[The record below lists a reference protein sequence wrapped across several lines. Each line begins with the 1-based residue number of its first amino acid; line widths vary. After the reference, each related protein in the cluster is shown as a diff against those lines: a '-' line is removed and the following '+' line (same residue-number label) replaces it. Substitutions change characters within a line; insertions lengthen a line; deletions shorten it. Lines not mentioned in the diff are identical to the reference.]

1 MKPLTSLGLVVL
13 FLLAAVASPALG
25 QAEKPTLTG
34 VVAVKGNEPFTYLA
48 LTDQAGRDWKLVGA
62 KAQELAV
69 HQNAKVRVEVK
80 SLPDRPASP
89 LVTPEVEVTGYRLLE

>member
-1 MKPLTSLGLVVL
+1 MKTLMPFCFAIV
-13 FLLAAVASPALG
+13 FLLAAVGSSALG

-48 LTDQAGRDWKLVGA
+48 LTDDSGRDWKLVGA
-62 KAQELAV
+62 KAQELLA

-80 SLPDRPASP
+80 ALPQRPTSP
-89 LVTPEVEVTGYRLLE
+89 LVVPDVEVTGYRLLD